1 MIENKL
7 LTVDIEP
14 IFTAPGDPGDLNVQS
29 AVTTMIFCNVVDPDD
44 STVPLTTGSAG
55 GDTFIDVYLVKT
67 GQSPDPLVNAI
78 MKNLK
83 IPAGETVFFDTERVV
98 LGAGD
103 SIQAR
108 AGSNTTVVATVSVL
122 PV

>member
-14 IFTAPGDPGDLNVQS
+14 IYTSPGTPGDVNVQS
-29 AVTTMIFCNVVDPDD
+29 AVTTMIFCNIVDQDD
-44 STVPLTTGSAG
+44 STIGLTTGAQG
-55 GDTFIDVYLVKT
+55 GDTNIDVYIVKS
-67 GQSPDPLVNAI
+67 GQSADPAVNMI

-83 IPAGETVFFDTERVV
+83 LPAGETLFFDTERVV

-108 AGSNTTVVATVSVL
+108 ATENNKVVATVSVL

>member
-14 IFTAPGDPGDLNVQS
+14 LFTAPGDPGDLNVQS
-29 AVTTMIFCNVVDPDD
+29 AITTMIFCNVADSED
-44 STVPLTTGSAG
+44 STLPVTQTGTTASV
-55 GDTFIDVYLVKT
+55 DVYLVKS
-67 GQSPDPLVNAI
+67 GQSPDPLVNAVI
-78 MKNLK
+78 KNML

-98 LGAGD
+98 LSAGD
-103 SIQAR
+103 SVQAR
-108 AGSNTTVVATVSVL
+108 ANNNSLIVATVSVL

>member
-7 LTVDIEP
+7 LTVDIET
-14 IFTAPGDPGDLNVQS
+14 IFTAPGTPGDLNSQS
-29 AVTTMIFCNVVDPDD
+29 AVTTMIFCNVADPDD
-44 STVPLTTGSAG
+44 STLALSTGAAG
-55 GDTFIDVYLVKT
+55 GDTNIEVYLVKS
-67 GQSPDPLVNAI
+67 GAAADPLVNAI
-78 MKNLK
+78 IKSLR

-103 SIQAR
+103 SIRAR
-108 AGSNTTVVATVSVL
+108 ASENSKVVATVSVL